1 MAMVRSQGIT
11 ISVKIPINWKAMTK
25 RSRQRLRQ
33 IVGRDTRIIK
43 AYLRVIQT
51 HEKELLVGKRKNRI
65 DETKLHAMTLTA
77 TRSSSNRSTV
87 EHDMK
92 AKFPRASQNEL
103 TECRKTAASLYESY
117 LTLRS
122 KKGRKASR
130 PLKISCSR
138 RIPRWTF
145 APQVFRLVKSKTKVA
160 RWWLNLRDSF
170 DTASK
175 QQTQHDRLFIP
186 LKISPFHENQFKR
199 GQVKAAQFFT
209 DRQGKWWVTLAVRL
223 EGISEDTGNLTPA
236 VLGIDL
242 GIEKAAC
249 ASLVTPER
257 VKTTIYF
264 KQEDKV
270 KLLKNYDNQVA
281 SLQHQM
287 HTRENNGLRYDS
299 LAKKLKSIRT
309 RRESLSREYDRVL
322 VRQILNHIQE
332 LSKRYTLFVA
342 IGRLSNIRKVAKRG
356 NGRGRRFRRLIHS
369 WAFARITESLKHQLA
384 QLGWTVEGK
393 TARFKAVPE
402 SWTSIICW
410 KCGRKGRRP
419 KQNYF
424 QCTTCG
430 QKTNADRNGAI
441 NIAARLITLTD
452 SLHTVRGLGK
462 WASAIARSKLPKA
475 RRITSQGKS
484 LLSKKELTSSSGES
498 AVIHHAQL
506 SLLSFSDDTEKGDD
520 DQAVES
526 TVETLSVAGSDEP
539 ASKQEK
545 ETRSAG
551 GIPSQ

>member
-1 MAMVRSQGIT
+1 
-11 ISVKIPINWKAMTK
+11 MTK

-43 AYLRVIQT
+43 AYLRVIQA

-65 DETKLHAMTLTA
+65 DETRLHAMTLTA

-92 AKFPRASQNEL
+92 AKFPRTSQNEF
-103 TECRKTAASLYESY
+103 TECRRTAASLYESY

-130 PLKISCSR
+130 PLKTSCSR

-145 APQVFRLVKSKTKVA
+145 APQVFRLVNSKTKVA

-186 LKISPFHENQFKR
+186 LKVSLFHENQFNR
-199 GQVKAAQFFT
+199 GQVKAAQLFT
-209 DRQGKWWVTLAVRL
+209 DRHGKWWVTLAVRL
-223 EGISEDTGNLTPA
+223 EGISEDTGNLPPA

-249 ASLVTPER
+249 ASLVTPEK

-264 KQEDKV
+264 KQDDKIQ
-270 KLLKNYDNQVA
+270 LLKNYDNLVA
-281 SLQHQM
+281 SLQHEM
-287 HTRENNGLRYDS
+287 HTRENNDLRYDS
-299 LAKKLKSIRT
+299 LAIKLKSIRT
-309 RRESLSREYDRVL
+309 RRENLSREYDRVL

-342 IGRLSNIRKVAKRG
+342 IGQLRNIRKVAKRG

-393 TARFKAVPE
+393 NARFKAVPE

-462 WASAIARSKLPKA
+462 WASAVARSKLPKA
-475 RRITSQGKS
+475 RRSTSQGKS
-484 LLSKKELTSSSGES
+484 LLSKKELSSSLRES
-498 AVIHHAQL
+498 AVVHHAQL
-506 SLLSFSDDTEKGDD
+506 SLLSFSDGTEMGDD

-539 ASKQEK
+539 ESRQEK
-545 ETRSAG
+545 ETRSVG